1 MTREGIFYW
10 KCDRPLDAE
19 AKRQSYSAGHYE
31 GEVLAAAQ
39 AIAEA
44 FAGGALPPLVRLAVD
59 GNHGAFRFACA
70 GREYVLR
77 CDDGRG
83 NDDYLLAE
91 SAVLAVLRERGLS
104 VPAVHA
110 TDVSRDRHPLRYQ
123 IIDFCPQPPLL
134 EHLRA
139 GYLDKPAMAA
149 QMADFL
155 AELHR
160 CQLPGFGFIDTQR
173 LAGSGELHGSLARW
187 SDYFD
192 TCLDRHTAYLR
203 DHAVLPAG
211 TLDHMLA
218 VFSRERG
225 LLEVDRGVLLHRD
238 FAWWNILGTPDR
250 IAAVIDWDDAV
261 VGDPADDLGIVACF
275 CEPAFFDRL
284 LAAYSAHHP
293 VDAGF
298 RPRIALSTL
307 RNMAWKMVIRHE
319 LGYFD
324 RDRGFFLSAIGG
336 DRTLR
341 EQSLDVIER
350 ALGVFT

>member
-19 AKRQSYSAGHYE
+19 AKLRAYAAGHYE
-31 GEVLAAAQ
+31 GDVLREAQ
-39 AIAEA
+39 GIVEA
-44 FAGGALPPLVRLAVD
+44 FAGIALPPLVPLAID
-59 GNHGAFRFACA
+59 GNHGAFRFAHG
-70 GREYVLR
+70 GRDYVLR

-83 NDDYLLAE
+83 DDDYLLAE
-91 SAVLAVLRERGLS
+91 SAAMTLLRRRGLP

-110 TDVSRDRHPLRYQ
+110 TDVSRERHPLRYQ

-139 GYLDKPAMAA
+139 GRLDEPAMAS
-149 QMADFL
+149 QMAAFL

-160 CQLPGFGFIDTQR
+160 CELPGFGFIDTR
-173 LAGSGELHGSLARW
+173 LLADGDGLHGCLARW

-192 TCLDRHTAYLR
+192 TCLERHTAYLR
-203 DHAVLPAG
+203 DHAVLPVA
-211 TLDHMLA
+211 TLDRMVA
-218 VFSRERG
+218 IFSRERG
-225 LLEVDRGVLLHRD
+225 LLDIDRGVLLHRD

-261 VGDPADDLGIVACF
+261 IGDPADDLGIVACF
-275 CEPAFFDRL
+275 CEPAFFKRL
-284 LAAYSAHHP
+284 LAAYRLRHP
-293 VDAGF
+293 VDEALHA
-298 RPRIALSTL
+298 RIALSTL

-319 LGYFD
+319 LGYFN
-324 RDRGFFLSAIGG
+324 RDSGFFLSALGG
-336 DRTLR
+336 DGSLR
-341 EQSLDVIER
+341 EQSLDVIDR